1 MLVLASLMMTRPR
14 YPFISRV
21 GSVAYVAVTYHEAGE
36 NLPRSVDGNDASWT
50 RIDAAEGAI
59 FSLISTA
66 DMERDLHEVGL
77 HITATRTKPRTS
89 WASPGRP
96 PAR

>member
-1 MLVLASLMMTRPR
+1 MMTRPR

-21 GSVAYVAVTYHEAGE
+21 GSIAYVAVTYKEAGE
-36 NLPRSVDGNDASWT
+36 NLPRSIDGNDVTWT
-50 RIDAAEGAI
+50 RIDEAGGAI

-77 HITATRTKPRTS
+77 HITETRTKPRTRWTS
-89 WASPGRP
+89 SARG